1 MSIPRRNLFLFQGV
15 LRRYDTP
22 YPHRYT
28 GRSAIQK
35 ARNDRKIN
43 DTVYYDYFLFL
54 IISYPPTFH
63 DLDSAPFFLKRI
75 PARRILVPRNTK
87 KNPMR

>member
-1 MSIPRRNLFLFQGV
+1 LRIENIHTIPTDTPPMSIPRRNLFLFQGV

-43 DTVYYDYFLFL
+43 DTV
-54 IISYPPTFH
+54 
-63 DLDSAPFFLKRI
+63 
-75 PARRILVPRNTK
+75 N
-87 KNPMR
+87 